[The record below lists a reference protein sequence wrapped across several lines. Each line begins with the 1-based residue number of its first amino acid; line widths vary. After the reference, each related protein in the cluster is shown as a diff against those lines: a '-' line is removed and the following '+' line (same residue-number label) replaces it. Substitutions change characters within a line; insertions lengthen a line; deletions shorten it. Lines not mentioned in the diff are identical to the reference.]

1 MKKYNMEN
9 NRKALIIVAM
19 FGLIIAIIGGTLAYW
34 NWQSTEAQKTVVP
47 VQVCSTSA
55 TSTLVLSPT
64 SAVSALFLS
73 AFNSKKELFHSNI
86 VSIYLNSAKNK
97 KTSSKKIFL
106 FFYLNKFLILSI
118 NDVFSILVLVLT
130 SSLVT
135 FLPSNTITNFVLPS
149 SVLFFIVNV

>member
-9 NRKALIIVAM
+9 NKKALIIVAM

-55 TSTLVLSPT
+55 TSALALSPT

-73 AFNSKKELFHSNI
+73 T
-86 VSIYLNSAKNK
+86 LNSNQE
-97 KTSSKKIFL
+97 
-106 FFYLNKFLILSI
+106 
-118 NDVFSILVLVLT
+118 
-130 SSLVT
+130 
-135 FLPSNTITNFVLPS
+135 
-149 SVLFFIVNV
+149 